1 MNDLTKQRRTEALR
15 VAFDYAH
22 APENGYPPPTPNQ
35 MLRILE
41 MMDELA
47 IQSDVLAS
55 DPYPKR
61 DARETCKPK
70 ARAGFPLGGNRAGD
84 VPVLPQSE
92 TRAAADDEL

>member
-1 MNDLTKQRRTEALR
+1 MNGLTKQRRSEALR

-41 MMDELA
+41 IMDELA

-61 DARETCKPK
+61 DGREDKGPK
-70 ARAGFPLGGNRAGD
+70 AGFPLAGD
-84 VPVLPQSE
+84 RERELPVLPAGEDDAS
-92 TRAAADDEL
+92 ADDEL